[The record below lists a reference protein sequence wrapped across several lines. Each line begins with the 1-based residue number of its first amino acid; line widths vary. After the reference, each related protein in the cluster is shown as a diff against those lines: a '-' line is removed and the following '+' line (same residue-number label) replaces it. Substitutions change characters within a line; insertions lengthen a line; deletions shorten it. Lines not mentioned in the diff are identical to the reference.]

1 MNYRK
6 IITFSS
12 AAVLSLG
19 MLAGVSSGARADNS
33 SDNATANTETSKTN
47 VKKTP
52 AQTLTSYNIM
62 TKAAGNKNYAIWKTV
77 DNGKVHGKVA
87 NAIDFKYSHIQ
98 SNQSIKTPKYT
109 YWLIYVNGRRMGWV
123 NQNFFAKN
131 KIEVAKSV
139 SLVKNPN
146 SDFDPKDAISY
157 ATDDTGTVV
166 DPTTV
171 TTNHDTISCDKA
183 GTTTVKYTLGT
194 AKASVKVTVR
204 SSDSEGVTSAN
215 LVSAKEGRSD
225 LNSWDSHYGA
235 SINYLGPH
243 AFTAE
248 TRSHSWTSGDMTL
261 STKFYQ
267 PVLLSV
273 KTDTNNEGPI
283 NRVGHIPEGVTVSNG
298 WAYTSLLSSTKL
310 IQGHIVGYNLNKL
323 TNKYNAQKLLTM
335 SKKSFIN
342 YSKNIKVSPYI
353 LIGHGQ
359 AMGSTDKYI
368 YVLANDNSLYDSTA
382 SEELLQIRK
391 SDMNIN
397 KVWTIKVWNGSD
409 QAPRYFK
416 NAVITSDKQMYG
428 LYYDKDQN
436 RYEYWELTRTGDSW
450 NPTLVGATKGSF
462 VKNNAP
468 VQGFAFDK
476 SHNNF
481 YVGFNDVI
489 CKVAKD
495 GSFKDSYVF
504 NTGREV
510 EGLSVSNNR
519 LYVNLAQRAELL
531 QSNPLN

>member
-19 MLAGVSSGARADNS
+19 MFAGLSSRALADDSTGS
-33 SDNATANTETSKTN
+33 NAATTDASKKA

-52 AQTLTSYNIM
+52 AQILTSYNIM
-62 TKAAGNKNYAIWKTV
+62 TKASGNKNYAIWKSV
-77 DNGKVHGKVA
+77 DNGKVRGKVA
-87 NAIDFKYSHIQ
+87 NAIDFKYSHLQ
-98 SNQSIKTPKYT
+98 SNQSIKTKKYT

-146 SDFDPKDAISY
+146 SDFDPHDAISY

-171 TTNHDTISCDKA
+171 ETNHDTISCDTA
-183 GTTTVKYTLGT
+183 GTTTVKYTLGK

-204 SSDSEGVTSAN
+204 SSDTEGISSAD
-215 LVSAKEGRSD
+215 LVNAKEGKSD

-235 SINYLGPH
+235 SLNYLGPH
-243 AFTAE
+243 DFTPE
-248 TRSHSWTSGDMTL
+248 THTHSWTSGDLTL

-323 TNKYNAQKLLTM
+323 TNKFNAQKLLTM

-368 YVLANDNSLYDSTA
+368 YVLANDNSLVGSSE

-397 KVWTIKVWNGSD
+397 KVWTIKVWNGSEKS
-409 QAPRYFK
+409 PRYFK
-416 NAVITSDKQMYG
+416 NGVIISDKQMYG

-436 RYEYWELTRTGDSW
+436 RYEYWELNRTGDNW
-450 NPTLVGATKGSF
+450 YPTLVGATKGTF
-462 VKNNAP
+462 VKDNAP
-468 VQGFAFDK
+468 VQGFAFDQ

-495 GSFKDSYVF
+495 GTFKDSYVF

-531 QSNPLN
+531 QSNPLK